1 MTTTSHLHLLDPGFD
16 QAEALIDLLARR
28 RIAVTRGAAEAG
40 RGAAALIVATPDA
53 VAERRAQDA
62 ARAAGIRALVMV
74 VADAP
79 AFGIESD
86 QGGRVLRV
94 SLPPR
99 GAMAVPAVQD
109 PALLMLADL
118 LAAPLRPMVAC
129 DAATGALMDL
139 AARVARTDVTVF
151 INGPTGSGKEVLARA
166 VHAASR
172 RAEKPFVAI
181 NCAAIPENMLEAMLF
196 GHEKG
201 AFTGAATANRGLIRA
216 ADGGTLLL
224 DEVSEMPLGL
234 QSKLLRVIQERQV
247 TPLGAS
253 AEVPVDIRIIAT
265 SNRDMAAE
273 VRAGHF
279 REDLYY
285 RLHVFPLTTRALAQ
299 RADDIAALAVSLLR
313 RHWPAGTPP
322 LFTAAAMAA
331 LRCHTWPGNV
341 RELDNV
347 VQRALVLCDGVA
359 IHADDIVLDSG
370 AGLVFPAGLSA
381 PLRLAEA
388 V

>member
-1 MTTTSHLHLLDPGFD
+1 MTHACLLHLLDPGFD

-28 RIAVTRGAAEAG
+28 RIAVTRGPAEAG
-40 RGAAALIVATPDA
+40 RGATALIAMTPDA
-53 VAERRAQDA
+53 AAERRAQEA
-62 ARAAGIRALVMV
+62 ARAAGIRALVMLV
-74 VADAP
+74 PDAP
-79 AFGIESD
+79 TMTVDSE
-86 QGGRVLRV
+86 QGGRVLRIG
-94 SLPPR
+94 LPPR
-99 GAMAVPAVQD
+99 MAGVSMLD
-109 PALLMLADL
+109 PVLLMLADV

-129 DAATGALMDL
+129 DMATGALIDL

-172 RAEKPFVAI
+172 RADKPFVAI

-253 AEVPVDIRIIAT
+253 AEVAVDIRIIAT

-273 VRAGHF
+273 VRAGRF

-299 RADDIAALAVSLLR
+299 RADDIAALALSLLR
-313 RHWPAGTPP
+313 RHWQDGMPP
-322 LFTAAAMAA
+322 LFTPAA
-331 LRCHTWPGNV
+331 LAMLRRHTWPGNV

-359 IHADDIVLDSG
+359 IQATDIVLDCG
-370 AGLVFPAGLSA
+370 AGLVFPPDMTA
-381 PLRLAEA
+381 PLPLAEA